1 MLVVA
6 GRGLIYGYPLVR
18 ISLVRIV
25 EGSQDPWAT
34 GEDDMELHPRDI
46 DGDVV
51 RPMRNSYSGQDS
63 QLATAICVSPESR

>member
-1 MLVVA
+1 M
-6 GRGLIYGYPLVR
+6 G
-18 ISLVRIV
+18 
-25 EGSQDPWAT
+25 T

-51 RPMRNSYSGQDS
+51 RPCGESYSGQDR